1 MQRRQPQGIRHGWLI
16 LLLSFVLS
24 FGVTAC
30 DSGPD
35 WGMPAPAKDIP
46 NPVAPTAQNLAAAE
60 TIYADRCA
68 RCHGE
73 HGAGDGPD
81 ASLYKPLPASLIAE
95 QTRQTSDGEL
105 FWKIGK
111 GRRPM
116 PGYGSELTAEQRW
129 QLVNLLRSFAA
140 PPAGGPAAAGGAAP
154 AVK

>member
-1 MQRRQPQGIRHGWLI
+1 MRRRDPAGAKCGWPI
-16 LLLSFVLS
+16 LLLGL
-24 FGVTAC
+24 GLLLGMTAC

-35 WGMPAPAKDIP
+35 WGMPAPAKEVP
-46 NPVAPTAQNLAAAE
+46 NPVVPTAQNLAAAGA
-60 TIYADRCA
+60 IYTDRCA

-73 HGAGDGPD
+73 HGAGDGAD
-81 ASLYKPLPASLIAE
+81 ASLYKPLPASLIDE

-129 QLVNLLRSFAA
+129 QLVNLLRSFA
-140 PPAGGPAAAGGAAP
+140 GQP
-154 AVK
+154 AVGSAVQGTTPLAK

>member
-1 MQRRQPQGIRHGWLI
+1 MHLRELQRTSYGWLI
-16 LLLSFVLS
+16 LLLSLALLL
-24 FGVTAC
+24 GAAAC

-35 WGMPAPAKDIP
+35 WGMPASARDTP
-46 NPVAPTAQNLAAAE
+46 NPVPPTTQNLAAAE

-68 RCHGE
+68 RCHGDR
-73 HGAGDGPD
+73 GAGDGPD
-81 ASLYKPLPASLIAE
+81 ASLYKPLPASLTGE

-116 PGYGSELTAEQRW
+116 PGYGSELAAEQRW

-140 PPAGGPAAAGGAAP
+140 QPAPAA
-154 AVK
+154 K

>member
-1 MQRRQPQGIRHGWLI
+1 MQRRNPQGAKRGWPI
-16 LLLSFVLS
+16 LLLSL
-24 FGVTAC
+24 GLLLGMTAC

-35 WGMPAPAKDIP
+35 WGMPASAKDVP
-46 NPVAPTAQNLAAAE
+46 NPVPPTAQSLAAAGA
-60 TIYADRCA
+60 IYADRCA

-73 HGAGDGPD
+73 RGAGDGAD
-81 ASLYKPLPASLIAE
+81 ASLYKPLPASLTDE

-129 QLVNLLRSFAA
+129 QLVNLLRTFAA
-140 PPAGGPAAAGGAAP
+140 SAAARPAAEGAAP
-154 AVK
+154 AAR